1 MVTFTTVCSKNQ
13 KRGAVQAPLRSRV
26 ANLFTVFLSVT
37 VIWSGQKQTCT
48 FVRETA
54 TKE

>member
-13 KRGAVQAPLRSRV
+13 KRGAVQARLRSRV

-37 VIWSGQKQTCT
+37 VIWSTGPEANLYL
-48 FVRETA
+48 RPRNSD
-54 TKE
+54 